1 MNDTYGH
8 QVGDDCL
15 VAFAKVLQ
23 EQVKRPGDLVARIG
37 GEEFVVL
44 LPNTSLDGAKDFLER
59 CRVAV
64 EKLTV
69 NSQGHSINFTVSIGL
84 CAKIFG
90 SQDETSQ
97 LLAHADKLLYQAKES
112 GRNCI
117 KAGNF

>member
-1 MNDTYGH
+1 
-8 QVGDDCL
+8 
-15 VAFAKVLQ
+15 
-23 EQVKRPGDLVARIG
+23 
-37 GEEFVVL
+37 
-44 LPNTSLDGAKDFLER
+44 
-59 CRVAV
+59 
-64 EKLTV
+64 V